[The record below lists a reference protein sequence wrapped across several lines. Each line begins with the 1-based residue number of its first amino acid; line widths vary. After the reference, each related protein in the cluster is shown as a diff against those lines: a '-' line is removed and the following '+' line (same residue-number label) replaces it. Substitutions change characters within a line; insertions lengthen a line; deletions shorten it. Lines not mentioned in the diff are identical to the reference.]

1 MLFRS
6 FSIPTYHLFA
16 LSLPSLL
23 LSSFSAFAFSLF
35 ALEGMIEVTLEN
47 DEDGEIIK
55 SLLIEKV
62 RSYAYQL

>member
-1 MLFRS
+1 M
-6 FSIPTYHLFA
+6 I
-16 LSLPSLL
+16 
-23 LSSFSAFAFSLF
+23 FAFVVLPPFTQRKRQKNDIQNTLSLF
-35 ALEGMIEVTLEN
+35 ALEGMIEVALEN

>member
-1 MLFRS
+1 M
-6 FSIPTYHLFA
+6 I
-16 LSLPSLL
+16 
-23 LSSFSAFAFSLF
+23 FAFVVLPPFTQRKRQKNDIQNTLSLF
-35 ALEGMIEVTLEN
+35 ALEGTIEVALEN